1 MPTIAPITLRQ
12 DNDEVLL
19 LTIVPDDPTDDLTPI
34 TLLKLIMK
42 ADVCVSDADT
52 SNLVL
57 TSANPTQI
65 SITSHT
71 AAQILA
77 TAWIPASALA
87 APYSRVWRVDA
98 YVGTT
103 KRTALYGPVTLVD
116 L

>member
-1 MPTIAPITLRQ
+1 MPTTAPIPLRQ

-87 APYSRVWRVDA
+87 APSSRVRRVTHVEGRNQA
-98 YVGTT
+98 AGLGG
-103 KRTALYGPVTLVD
+103 RA
-116 L
+116 

>member
-1 MPTIAPITLRQ
+1 MPTVAPITLRQ
-12 DNDEVLL
+12 GDDEVLL
-19 LTIVPDDPTDDLTPI
+19 LTIVPDDPAEDLTPI
-34 TLLKLIMK
+34 TSLTLTMK
-42 ADVCVSDADT
+42 ASVCVSDADT

-57 TSANPTQI
+57 TSANPAQI

-87 APYSRVWRVDA
+87 IPYSRVWRVDA

-103 KRTALYGPVTLVD
+103 KRTALYGTVTLVD